1 MRPTVGVEV
10 GERGLRWEWREEMRG
25 DAKAETGGDKLI
37 EFVSSRSSCAGA
49 GGRAQIGPALKASH
63 QLVRSLSINQR
74 RTYYDF
80 SCL

>member
-49 GGRAQIGPALKASH
+49 GGRAGG
-63 QLVRSLSINQR
+63 RSAR
-74 RTYYDF
+74 R
-80 SCL
+80 